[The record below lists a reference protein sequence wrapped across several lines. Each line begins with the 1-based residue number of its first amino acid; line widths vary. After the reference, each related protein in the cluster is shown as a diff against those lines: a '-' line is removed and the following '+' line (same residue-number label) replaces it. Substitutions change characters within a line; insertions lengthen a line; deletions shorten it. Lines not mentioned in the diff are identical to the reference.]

1 MEMNKKVMKAALF
14 VVLSSMTVGCQK
26 EDFPTN
32 TTEITGVANPSC
44 TLVYSI
50 NGVVFTSTYATEE
63 ECHAF
68 MLHLMELSR
77 EGNEIVVSANDY
89 GSNVLGTKETVTYT
103 TPSSDDAAAWSEKMI
118 KDGYRVYVT
127 YDSVKKVHICVA
139 VK

>member
-1 MEMNKKVMKAALF
+1 
-14 VVLSSMTVGCQK
+14 
-26 EDFPTN
+26 
-32 TTEITGVANPSC
+32 
-44 TLVYSI
+44 
-50 NGVVFTSTYATEE
+50 
-63 ECHAF
+63 

-77 EGNEIVVSANDY
+77 EGNEIVVSANGY

-103 TPSSDDAAAWSEKMI
+103 TPSSDDAAAWSEKMV